1 MLGAVTNG
9 YPVASAISDATSAPN
24 PGGAFSPVPTAV
36 PPTASSYSPAQER
49 ESPSSAAE
57 SWAAYPDHSCPTVSG
72 TASCRW
78 VRPIFT
84 TSRHSPALNARASRS
99 AVTSGM
105 TRCCST
111 ETAAT
116 CMAVGNVSFDDCPMF
131 T

>member
-1 MLGAVTNG
+1 MAD
-9 YPVASAISDATSAPN
+9 AISAASSGPN
-24 PGGAFSPVPTAV
+24 PGGALSPVPTAV
-36 PPTASSYSPAQER
+36 PPTASSYRPAPES
-49 ESPSSAAE
+49 ESPSSARD

-84 TSRHSPALNARASRS
+84 TSRHSCALAAIASRS

-105 TRCCST
+105 TDSFTTR
-111 ETAAT
+111 TAAM
-116 CMAVGNVSFDDCPMF
+116 CIAVGKVSFDDCPML